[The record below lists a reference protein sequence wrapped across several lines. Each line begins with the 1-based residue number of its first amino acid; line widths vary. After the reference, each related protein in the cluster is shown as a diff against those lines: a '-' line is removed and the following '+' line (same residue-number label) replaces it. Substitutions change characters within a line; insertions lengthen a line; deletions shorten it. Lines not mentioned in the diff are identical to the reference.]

1 MSRLIFPV
9 LVCVVA
15 SVHQAT
21 ASVIYDN
28 GGPDL
33 TGHLTGGAF
42 VSDFDVAPE
51 LGFAVQVG
59 DDFTLSQPSVIRDVH
74 WWGAYGIDTFTP
86 PLLDDF
92 TIRLFNVVAGVPA
105 VNPFHEINVGHVG
118 RTDTGD
124 DILLL
129 VGQPF
134 PEPPLFVPSDLF
146 EFWVDVPDIP
156 LAADTY
162 FLSIVN
168 DTTDHTDSW
177 RWAFVADGGN
187 FKIRFNDGD
196 AWLSQLNDQGMAF
209 NLTGDAVVPEPSTL
223 ALAAF
228 GLIALFA
235 YGRRRRA

>member
-1 MSRLIFPV
+1 MMSRLIFPV

-15 SVHQAT
+15 SVHQST

-28 GGPDL
+28 GVPDL
-33 TGHLTGGAF
+33 TGIPF
-42 VSDFDVAPE
+42 PSDFNVP
-51 LGFAVQVG
+51 FQTG
-59 DDFTLSQPSVIRDVH
+59 DDFTLGQPSVIRDVH

-129 VGQPF
+129 VDQPF

-228 GLIALFA
+228 ALFGLLA
-235 YGRRRRA
+235 HGRRRRRA